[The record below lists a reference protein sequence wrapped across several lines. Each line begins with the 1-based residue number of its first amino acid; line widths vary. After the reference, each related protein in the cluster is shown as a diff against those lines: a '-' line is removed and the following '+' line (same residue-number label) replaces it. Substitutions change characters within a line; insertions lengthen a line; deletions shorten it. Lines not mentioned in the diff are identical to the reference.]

1 MWKAW
6 TTNKGNIN
14 GILTR
19 SDIALEKM
27 QVKMKLRLSLGTLR
41 NIYQG
46 KRKFC

>member
-6 TTNKGNIN
+6 TSNKGNIN
-14 GILTR
+14 GILTM
-19 SDIALEKM
+19 SNIALKKM
-27 QVKMKLRLSLGTLR
+27 QVKMKLRLPFGSLR